1 MLFSFKHYFCA
12 SQKLPLPFAEEIL
25 QIQILK
31 EIQLKKKNLPHR
43 CIMLLMSNAYCREEA
58 ESK

>member
-31 EIQLKKKNLPHR
+31 EIQLKKKIFLTD
-43 CIMLLMSNAYCREEA
+43 A
-58 ESK
+58 